1 MKTHT
6 SGADQFIE
14 LIVPVKGMKHINIM
28 WTADIQMNKDVIIA
42 VVIGI

>member
-28 WTADIQMNKDVIIA
+28 WYVFFISLVQY
-42 VVIGI
+42 